1 MEGLTRRKLTMA
13 ARALAF
19 AQAHPATDAGYTA
32 LVTRL
37 QGRLADADA
46 LAIRQHDGHA
56 SEMASHAR
64 RDAVRRSVQQ
74 VQLQHLVRVAKLA
87 ARDHP
92 ELDLAFVYPA
102 GDSSEKAFVTAAK
115 ALLASALEQK
125 ELLVSLG
132 LGETLL
138 DELTAAIAQYGQF
151 ATESDSHH
159 LDHVGA
165 RAELNVA
172 ADDCLRY
179 TRVLDGIYRNRFR
192 LDADTLAAWESA
204 KNVMGP
210 LYGRT
215 PTEAPTPA
223 APPQA

>member
-1 MEGLTRRKLTMA
+1 MKGLTRRKLSMA
-13 ARALAF
+13 ARALDF
-19 AQAHPATDAGYTA
+19 AQTHPATDAGYTA
-32 LVTRL
+32 IVTRL
-37 QGRLADADA
+37 QGRLAEADA
-46 LAIRQHDGHA
+46 LAIRQHDGNA
-56 SEMASHAR
+56 SEVASRAR
-64 RDAVRRSVQQ
+64 RDAVRLAIQQ

-92 ELDLAFVYPA
+92 ELDLAFVYPP
-102 GDSSEKAFVTAAK
+102 GDNSEKAFVTAAK
-115 ALLASALEQK
+115 ALLASAVQQK
-125 ELLVSLG
+125 ELLLSLG
-132 LGETLL
+132 LGETML
-138 DELTAAIAQYGQF
+138 DDLGASIAQYDQL
-151 ATESDSHH
+151 ATESNSHH

-165 RAELNVA
+165 RAELDVA

-215 PTEAPTPA
+215 PPQTQAPAT
-223 APPQA
+223 PPQA